1 MKYDKIIGLE
11 KNISKLIMGNDNQ
24 IYFDEASK
32 LWDHWIEVGGN
43 AFDTAY
49 VYGGGSQEKLLGDWH
64 RKRNNLKDLVII
76 LLTGGVLALLGVI
89 IIGDYYVAVSENR
102 PIDEEVITLMKMALT
117 GLIGIIA
124 GYMGSK

>member
-1 MKYDKIIGLE
+1 MIK
-11 KNISKLIMGNDNQ
+11 
-24 IYFDEASK
+24 
-32 LWDHWIEVGGN
+32 
-43 AFDTAY
+43 
-49 VYGGGSQEKLLGDWH
+49 
-64 RKRNNLKDLVII
+64 NLKDLVII

-102 PIDEEVITLMKMALT
+102 PIDEDVITLMKMALT

>member
-1 MKYDKIIGLE
+1 MIK
-11 KNISKLIMGNDNQ
+11 
-24 IYFDEASK
+24 
-32 LWDHWIEVGGN
+32 
-43 AFDTAY
+43 
-49 VYGGGSQEKLLGDWH
+49 
-64 RKRNNLKDLVII
+64 NLKDLVII
-76 LLTGGVLALLGVI
+76 LLTGGVIALLGVI

>member
-1 MKYDKIIGLE
+1 MIK
-11 KNISKLIMGNDNQ
+11 
-24 IYFDEASK
+24 
-32 LWDHWIEVGGN
+32 
-43 AFDTAY
+43 
-49 VYGGGSQEKLLGDWH
+49 
-64 RKRNNLKDLVII
+64 NLKDLVII
-76 LLTGGVLALLGVI
+76 ILTGGVLTLLGVI